1 MKHITC
7 IVLIFISFYFLWGD
21 EAEKLLDTY
30 TSKELI
36 ELVKLLT
43 DIYDICII

>member
-30 TSKELI
+30 TSKEL
-36 ELVKLLT
+36 VNLLT